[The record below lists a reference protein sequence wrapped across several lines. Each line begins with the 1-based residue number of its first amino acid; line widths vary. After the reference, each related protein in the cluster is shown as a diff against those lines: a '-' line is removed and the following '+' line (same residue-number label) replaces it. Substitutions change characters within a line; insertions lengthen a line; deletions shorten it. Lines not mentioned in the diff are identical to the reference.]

1 MSNNSLQAYLNADD
15 KVGLDKF
22 LIPPTKDGRLVS
34 LEARHHRS
42 GADRFFGRRSRLLR
56 FSSDLASPI
65 NAKTLVVPYGVEH
78 MTPHRAVPH

>member
-22 LIPPTKDGRLVS
+22 LIPSTKDGRLVS

-42 GADRFFGRRSRLLR
+42 GADRFSSWCSRLLR
-56 FSSDLASPI
+56 FSRDLVSPI
-65 NAKTLVVPYGVEH
+65 SAKTLVLPYGVE
-78 MTPHRAVPH
+78 R